1 MNFAKEKENDSE
13 FRKKKY
19 FLLRNFTKKNLIFAF
34 FMNGM
39 QKKAKM
45 SLSVEEEKTF
55 LKKV

>member
-13 FRKKKY
+13 FRKENIFCCEISK
-19 FLLRNFTKKNLIFAF
+19 KKNKIFAF

-39 QKKAKM
+39 QKNAKM

-55 LKKV
+55 